1 VCRVYTACCTQSK
14 SGRVSASFGFSM
26 IVTGVRGPSPI
37 SDVQLFFEGGVG
49 WKPRAEIVDVF
60 CFLSSLVDTHTE
72 AWSAVP
78 CEAARAT
85 SRTGGKR
92 DADAAREADEILD
105 HHECDRLVQ
114 RRGGEAEHGE
124 QQEY

>member
-1 VCRVYTACCTQSK
+1 
-14 SGRVSASFGFSM
+14 M
-26 IVTGVRGPSPI
+26 IVTGVRGSSPM

-49 WKPRAEIVDVF
+49 LKRRAETGAVF
-60 CFLSSLVDTHTE
+60 RFLSSLVDTHTE

-85 SRTGGKR
+85 SRTGSKR

-114 RRGGEAEHGE
+114 RRGGEAEHSE
-124 QQEY
+124 QQKY